1 MAYTFE
7 SRATGELIMLKAT
20 AEHLL
25 KLLDKTPGEP
35 GIITVEQ
42 IPQALAALDAAV
54 AQDEAQRQAL
64 QAQDENTS
72 EADSTEAAAVSA
84 EIGAVSLR
92 QRVVPFADMLR
103 RSALEGKPVTWSL

>member
-7 SRATGELIMLKAT
+7 SRATGELLMLKAT

-42 IPQALAALDAAV
+42 IPQALATLDAAV
-54 AQDEAQRQAL
+54 AQDEARRQAL
-64 QAQDENTS
+64 QAQDEHTS
-72 EADSTEAAAVSA
+72 EAASTEAALTSA

-103 RSALEGKPVTWSL
+103 RSAQENKAVTWHL